1 MGRKCLQLLSSITK
15 EWEKGTSVSGR
26 NRTVAAALL
35 AGFWLVSLG
44 GFSAAA
50 ASGSSDTERSFPF
63 SLSPRTLSAGAAS
76 GPAAFSLAVREAP
89 EASDGKPGQ
98 KKRPGRAWIELGAF
112 LTYSTVSYWTRAAFP
127 EDWQFRLNWHDQF
140 DRVFLLKGW
149 RFDSN
154 NFRLNWTHALA
165 GGVYYQFARTNNL
178 SWIDSW
184 LVAVAASTYWETVV
198 EWKEVISVNDQIT
211 TGLGAFSTGEPW
223 YQIGHYLAHQ
233 RGVLAQAL
241 SFIDPAVKF
250 NHWLDRKQPGA
261 KDYVQPGWHDFA
273 VFLGGRRLTRA
284 GQPAETG
291 LYFGLHTRLLMLP
304 EYGQPGDFRRTLRDT
319 YFSGI
324 NLDYTTRNGQ
334 ADETNFT
341 TGAVTLG
348 YCRQKIDGGSGGY
361 SLTVG
366 LGSSFEYFK
375 KRPFDT
381 YDSAPVPVKQG
392 DDLHLER
399 PRNFTDKLALLHLA
413 GPVLDWTVFRPG
425 LRLRTVVEAYFD
437 FGLVNSYALNAYSEL
452 HHTPPD
458 DTIEGMKT
466 TVMYYGYYYAFGG
479 TLSGQTNLEW
489 GNFRAQALAGFGAW
503 SSVDGLDRFQSEITN
518 NAHLDDSRSRY
529 LIGAGW
535 RVPRTPFELFAKYE
549 GIRRWGRVLEARVHG
564 LEKRLFAGL
573 EFSF

>member
-1 MGRKCLQLLSSITK
+1 
-15 EWEKGTSVSGR
+15 
-26 NRTVAAALL
+26 L
-35 AGFWLVSLG
+35 AGLALAFLAGS
-44 GFSAAA
+44 SAAA
-50 ASGSSDTERSFPF
+50 ESGSSIPERSFPF
-63 SLSPRTLSAGAAS
+63 SHSVRTPSAGAGSAPDS
-76 GPAAFSLAVREAP
+76 VAFSLASPAVPEMSETGDGPDPAP
-89 EASDGKPGQ
+89 GP

-112 LTYSTVSYWTRAAFP
+112 LAYSTTSYWTRAAFP

-184 LVAVAASTYWETVV
+184 LVAVAASTYWEAVV

-223 YQIGHYLAHQ
+223 YQIGHYLVHQ
-233 RGVLAQAL
+233 PGILSQAL
-241 SFIDPAVKF
+241 SFLNPAVRV
-250 NHWLDRKQPGA
+250 NHWLDRKKPGA
-261 KDYVQPGWHDFA
+261 RDYAQPGWHDFSL
-273 VFLGGRRLTRA
+273 FLGARRLARA

-291 LYFGLHTRLLMLP
+291 LHFGFHTRLLMLP
-304 EYGQPGDFRRTLRDT
+304 EYGQPGDLRRALKDT

-324 NLDYTTRNGQ
+324 SLDYTTRNGR
-334 ADETNFT
+334 ADETNFST
-341 TGAVTLG
+341 AAVTWG
-348 YCRQKIDGGSGGY
+348 YFRQKIDGSSGGY

-375 KRPFDT
+375 KRPLET
-381 YDSAPVPVKQG
+381 YDSDPVPVKQG
-392 DDLHLER
+392 YDLHFET
-399 PRNFTDKLALLHLA
+399 PRNFTDKLALVHLA

-425 LRLRTVVEAYFD
+425 LRLRTVAGAYFD
-437 FGLVNSYALNAYSEL
+437 FGLINSYALNAYSEL
-452 HHTPPD
+452 HHTIPG

-466 TVMYYGYYYAFGG
+466 TISYYGYYYAFGG

-489 GNFRAQALAGFGAW
+489 GNFRAQALASFGAW
-503 SSVDGLDRFQSEITN
+503 SSVDGLDRFQNEVTN
-518 NAHLDDSRSRY
+518 NAHLDDNRCRF
-529 LIGAGW
+529 LLGAGW
-535 RVPRTPFELFAKYE
+535 KVPRTSFELFVRYE
-549 GIRRWGRVLEARVHG
+549 GIHRWGRLLETRVQS
-564 LEKRLFAGL
+564 LEKRLFAGV

>member
-1 MGRKCLQLLSSITK
+1 M
-15 EWEKGTSVSGR
+15 SGR

-35 AGFWLVSLG
+35 AGFWMVLLAG
-44 GFSAAA
+44 PLAAA
-50 ASGSSDTERSFPF
+50 ASRSPIPGRSFAF
-63 SLSPRTLSAGAAS
+63 RLSPGAASAGIGDGS

-89 EASDGKPGQ
+89 KAGDDQPDQ
-98 KKRPGRAWIELGAF
+98 RKRPGRAWIELGAF
-112 LTYSTVSYWTRAAFP
+112 LAYSTTSYWTRAAFP
-127 EDWQFRLNWHDQF
+127 EDWQFQLTWHDQF
-140 DRVFLLKGW
+140 QRVFLLKGW
-149 RFDSN
+149 HFDSN

-165 GGVYYQFARTNNL
+165 GGAYYQFGRTNNL

-198 EWKEVISVNDQIT
+198 EWKEVISVNDQIM

-233 RGVLAQAL
+233 RGLLAQAL
-241 SFIDPAVKF
+241 SFIDPAVKL

-261 KDYVQPGWHDFA
+261 KDYAQPEWHDLA
-273 VFLGGRRLTRA
+273 VYLGGRRLARA
-284 GQPAETG
+284 GQPAETD

-304 EYGQPGDFRRTLRDT
+304 DYGQPGDLRRTLGDT

-324 NLDYTTRNGQ
+324 NLDYATRNGR

-348 YCRQKIDGGSGGY
+348 HYRQKIESGSGGY

-375 KRPFDT
+375 KRPGDV

-399 PRNFTDKLALLHLA
+399 PRDFTDKLALLHLA

-425 LRLRTVVEAYFD
+425 LRLRTVAEAYFD
-437 FGLVNSYALNAYSEL
+437 FGLVNSYALNAYSGL

-518 NAHLDDSRSRY
+518 NAHLDDNRSRY

-535 RVPRTPFELFAKYE
+535 RVPGTSFELFAKYE